1 MLKSCL
7 LLFFVV
13 AVGFTGCS
21 YRYYAEDLQ
30 PLSESDQGENKKVSD
45 DGSVTYNQARLAIT
59 VRPMTDEELNRQ
71 FSAYSNQG
79 ADSPNPY
86 TFGNSEYFRT
96 GDTPQRW
103 TVFKL
108 NVSNYEY
115 PKVYLDPEKVYI
127 TTSNGRKYYAVNRD
141 QLSIYYRR
149 YAGGGSGGEGPGIPG
164 NAFITWKERDGIL
177 RKTMYPNEQIFSAQ
191 ESEGYIVFEPL
202 AHDVDLL
209 TVHLDDIVVRFDYKG
224 DPVETTDVEILF
236 KREVG
241 RVYPDGSK
249 VANNNA
255 E

>member
-30 PLSESDQGENKKVSD
+30 PLSESDQGENKEVSD

-59 VRPMTDEELNRQ
+59 LRPMTDEELNRQ

-79 ADSPNPY
+79 ANSPNPY

-115 PKVYLDPEKVYI
+115 SKVYLDPEKVYI
-127 TTSNGRKYYAVNRD
+127 TTSNGRKYYAVNRE

-149 YAGGGSGGEGPGIPG
+149 YAGGVVEVTDLVFQETLLLLGKSVTVYYVKLCILMSR
-164 NAFITWKERDGIL
+164 FSLLKRVRGIL
-177 RKTMYPNEQIFSAQ
+177 CSSLLHTMLNC
-191 ESEGYIVFEPL
+191 
-202 AHDVDLL
+202 
-209 TVHLDDIVVRFDYKG
+209 
-224 DPVETTDVEILF
+224 
-236 KREVG
+236 
-241 RVYPDGSK
+241 
-249 VANNNA
+249 
-255 E
+255 